1 MRETHDVTFILRNN
15 TNVTNILVVFDVFW
29 PNVEDFEIS
38 PWGVWTVMIFWW
50 EFLGD
55 GQK

>member
-1 MRETHDVTFILRNN
+1 MWETHDVTFILRNT
-15 TNVTNILVVFDVFW
+15 TNVTNSLVVFDVFW

-38 PWGVWTVMIFWW
+38 PWGAWTVMIFWW